1 MILFK
6 KIPPTDEVCGIFCI
20 FAKTQRAMDYRELGI
35 LPFYD
40 LPELV
45 PAKNRRQPR
54 TSAQS
59 GVDICS
65 RRERL
70 DRRNRIMTARYYYW
84 TELKR
89 RRFDDVVKILADR
102 EFFIDERT
110 VSNVLVET
118 QDYFNSLL
126 REEADVRGLRRLYPG
141 FDWD

>member
-1 MILFK
+1 MNYK
-6 KIPPTDEVCGIFCI
+6 
-20 FAKTQRAMDYRELGI
+20 ELGI

-84 TELKR
+84 TEIKR
-89 RRFDDVVKILADR
+89 RRFDDVLKILADR
-102 EFFIDERT
+102 EFFIEERT

-126 REEADVRGLRRLYPG
+126 REEADGRSLRRLYPG